1 MGWNNNPNALQF
13 KWALRALLQK
23 NQVTALQRAN
33 CSVVESK
40 LAEEADHID
49 NKVAALLNSSTI
61 WHEDVLMYI
70 GGYIVKK
77 VTGCIKCAERA
88 TALITEEDTQ
98 PSQIQSDYSYS
109 LPSSSK
115 SSLTSFK
122 TYGKLISPS
131 SSVLNVVKQADKSL
145 RNMVVKW
152 SQLTDKSIPVVQR
165 DVLQEVK
172 PTVFKSLEQHSQE
185 THVLGENRQ
194 DDHITTIIKKIT
206 FLYTKIFRHQY
217 SKVYTERI
225 VRQGAPSKRQKLN
238 KLILFG
244 KD

>member
-1 MGWNNNPNALQF
+1 MLSNSSGPSEHF
-13 KWALRALLQK
+13 YKK
-23 NQVTALQRAN
+23 NQVTASQCAN
-33 CSVVESK
+33 CSVVEESK

-77 VTGCIKCAERA
+77 VTRCIKCAECA

-98 PSQIQSDYSYS
+98 PYQ
-109 LPSSSK
+109 PSSSK

-131 SSVLNVVKQADKSL
+131 SSVLKVVKRADKSL

-172 PTVFKSLEQHSQE
+172 PTVFTSLEQHSKE
-185 THVLGENRQ
+185 THVLDENLQ

-206 FLYTKIFRHQY
+206 FLYTKIFLHQF
-217 SKVYTERI
+217 SKAYTERI

-244 KD
+244 ND